1 MILTK
6 TELKEIIAKKLDGLN
21 QKRDAS
27 PNEKSIY
34 LGKKLLSDIKKIK
47 AEFPNIGVGFT
58 SSSVID
64 EIIDYA
70 QELANGG
77 DDYKYAASRARFIS
91 GLKSQEKLKDAEER
105 LKDAKATI
113 KIQKE
118 IVPILNQIANLK

>member
-1 MILTK
+1 MNVYKQRAMKRIFGDS
-6 TELKEIIAKKLDGLN
+6 IKK
-21 QKRDAS
+21 QDA
-27 PNEKSIY
+27 PTAPKKSIA

-47 AEFPNIGVGFT
+47 AEFPNIGVGFI
-58 SSSVID
+58 SSNVID
-64 EIIDYA
+64 EMIDYA